1 MLRIT
6 KGTNILDSDTI
17 WSVVSKNQNFNKK
30 QKKKKKN
37 FQGTPGQPQLTKPF
51 PAESILTHVPSSNK

>member
-30 QKKKKKN
+30 QKKKKN
-37 FQGTPGQPQLTKPF
+37 F
-51 PAESILTHVPSSNK
+51 